1 MSIVKMKHL
10 RLFAMAADREEL
22 LRQLQ
27 HLGCVEIREPDQE
40 LSDPAWAGFARV
52 DDTALADTKAKADR
66 LRAALDLL
74 NHYAPAKSSMFQPR
88 PLVSEAQ
95 LFDES
100 VRQEA
105 TEAAGRISDLE
116 TRIAAIYNEQSK
128 LTAQKASLAPW
139 LELDADLDIP
149 STREVTVTYGAV
161 SGNADRNAVETAL
174 ELGPGWGNYTLD
186 LARLCREVA
195 CVDISRDV
203 LDFILR
209 IGEEQGCRNIRTFH
223 EKWEDFVPGRTY
235 DLVFGYNCF
244 YRQADLAG
252 CFARMDAAAGKLCVA
267 GMNTGLAP
275 AWVRELDAAGGR
287 VSWEWKDYIYF
298 VGVLYQMGIDANV
311 VILPFEKELCY
322 PDADALV
329 RGECARC
336 APGAVDGETARAI
349 LCRHFTQRPD
359 GSWRAN
365 VKYRSGVVWWTP
377 VHRD

>member
-1 MSIVKMKHL
+1 MRERVKL
-10 RLFAMAADREEL
+10 PDFNRLWADR
-22 LRQLQ
+22 
-27 HLGCVEIREPDQE
+27 VERSTSPRMADDETEREFWRTFMGRK
-40 LSDPAWAGFARV
+40 SG
-52 DDTALADTKAKADR
+52 
-66 LRAALDLL
+66 
-74 NHYAPAKSSMFQPR
+74 YAPDASSR
-88 PLVSEAQ
+88 RV
-95 LFDES
+95 
-100 VRQEA
+100 
-105 TEAAGRISDLE
+105 LE
-116 TRIAAIYNEQSK
+116 R
-128 LTAQKASLAPW
+128 LLPVF
-139 LELDADLDIP
+139 
-149 STREVTVTYGAV
+149 REH
-161 SGNADRNAVETAL
+161 AVETAL

-298 VGVLYQMGIDANV
+298 VCVLYQMGIDANV

-336 APGAVDGETARAI
+336 APGCVDPETAREI
-349 LCRHFTQRPD
+349 LCRHFTRGPD
-359 GSWRAN
+359 GCWRAAAAC
-365 VKYRSGVVWWTP
+365 RSGVVWWTP
-377 VHRD
+377 AARG